1 MTNPDLLQWQRGLER
16 GGGLKRYLQKETAL
30 EKWLVQRMDSN
41 RSTTPVIEWVMVS
54 FPAAGNKEKLMGRER
69 VKF

>member
-16 GGGLKRYLQKETAL
+16 GGGIKRYLQKETAL

>member
-16 GGGLKRYLQKETAL
+16 GSGVKRDLQKETAL
-30 EKWLVQRMDSN
+30 EMWLVQRMDSN
-41 RSTTPVIEWVMVS
+41 ISTTPVIEWVMVS
-54 FPAAGNKEKLMGRER
+54 FPAAGNKEKLVGKEG